1 MDALITYF
9 ESIPA
14 SHRSIIL
21 FGGLT
26 VFLLLENASPLFNF
40 KYNKWKHLSINL
52 FFTFTT
58 ILVNFFMAFLLL
70 KTSFWVEAAGVGLLQ
85 WINLHPVILLV
96 VGLLLLDLVGAYT
109 IHYIEHHV
117 KWMWQFHVIH
127 HTDLYVDASTSN
139 RHHPGESVFRFIF
152 TLLAIIIVGAPFWM
166 VMVYQAMS
174 AFFAQFTHWNIR
186 LPKWFDS
193 SLRWLFVTP
202 DMHHVHHHYRQPY
215 SDTNY
220 GNIFSVWDRVF
231 GTYKAADN
239 DKLVYGVDTYHSHDE
254 TSDIWNLLKIPF
266 AGYRQPIEYQE
277 EENLS

>member
-1 MDALITYF
+1 
-9 ESIPA
+9 
-14 SHRSIIL
+14 
-21 FGGLT
+21 
-26 VFLLLENASPLFNF
+26 
-40 KYNKWKHLSINL
+40 
-52 FFTFTT
+52 
-58 ILVNFFMAFLLL
+58 MAFLLL

-166 VMVYQAMS
+166 VMMYQAMS

-239 DKLVYGVDTYHSHDE
+239 DKLVYGVDTYHGHDE

>member
-127 HTDLYVDASTSN
+127 HTDLYV
-139 RHHPGESVFRFIF
+139 G
-152 TLLAIIIVGAPFWM
+152 
-166 VMVYQAMS
+166 
-174 AFFAQFTHWNIR
+174 
-186 LPKWFDS
+186 
-193 SLRWLFVTP
+193 
-202 DMHHVHHHYRQPY
+202 
-215 SDTNY
+215 
-220 GNIFSVWDRVF
+220 
-231 GTYKAADN
+231 
-239 DKLVYGVDTYHSHDE
+239 
-254 TSDIWNLLKIPF
+254 
-266 AGYRQPIEYQE
+266 
-277 EENLS
+277 